1 MSQVDNQKAYLQ
13 GLADR
18 LRLRQNPDNDIEWQD
33 IADYMTEQTGAPVAK
48 EYCRKGAPLFY
59 LFDEAGWV
67 REPGSGDGAEGTYL
81 RQKLEADKAA
91 IRARDE
97 RNELARIQRELTRR
111 ESVVD
116 IVREM
121 LHSEVSPLLG
131 YVPRNVVSS
140 DADLIVHLTDIH
152 AGIEISNYCNEY
164 NSDVLHQRLDA
175 YLDKIREVVLRH
187 HAENCYVLLGGDLI
201 SGAIHSTIR
210 IENQM
215 DVIRQLKLVSME
227 IGRFVSE
234 LSRMFGNVDVY
245 SVPGNHS
252 RLSPNKQDHLK
263 GENLDALVPFYLTAL
278 LQNYEN
284 VHIHEENV
292 DESVAMFSVRG
303 QRVFG
308 AHGDK
313 DTPENVVQRLTMMF
327 GVKPDIVMLG
337 HRHTNGMKTVYD
349 SKVIESGCVSG
360 PDNYCMDHRLRNK
373 PEQAVLVVSDDGLEC
388 LYDVKLD

>member
-1 MSQVDNQKAYLQ
+1 MDNQNAYLQ

-18 LRLRQNPDNDIEWQD
+18 LRIRKDPDQDIEWQD
-33 IADYMTEQTGAPVAK
+33 IADYMTEQTGVPVAK

-67 REPGSGDGAEGTYL
+67 REPESGDGAEGTYL

-91 IRARDE
+91 IKARDE
-97 RNELARIQRELTRR
+97 RNELARIQRELARR

-116 IVREM
+116 TVRDI
-121 LHSEVSPLLG
+121 LHSEVTPLPG
-131 YVPRNVVSS
+131 YVPGNVEVS
-140 DADLIVHLTDIH
+140 DTDLIVHLTDIH
-152 AGIEISNYCNEY
+152 AGIEVDNYCNEY
-164 NSDVLHQRLDA
+164 NSDVLHQRLDT
-175 YLDKIREVVLRH
+175 YLDKIREVANRH
-187 HAENCYVLLGGDLI
+187 CAENCHVLLGGDLI

-227 IGRFVSE
+227 IGRFVSA
-234 LSRMFGNVDVY
+234 LSVMFGNVDVY
-245 SVPGNHS
+245 SVSGNHS

-292 DESVAMFSVRG
+292 EESVAMFSVRG

-349 SKVIESGCVSG
+349 TKVVESGCVSG

>member
-1 MSQVDNQKAYLQ
+1 MIQVENQKDYLQ

-18 LRLRQNPDNDIEWQD
+18 LRLRKDPDNDIEWQD
-33 IADYMTEQTGAPVAK
+33 IADYMSEQTGVPVAK

-67 REPGSGDGAEGTYL
+67 REPESGDGAEGTYL

-91 IRARDE
+91 IKARDE
-97 RNELARIQRELTRR
+97 RNELARIQRELARR

-116 IVREM
+116 TVREM
-121 LHSEVSPLLG
+121 LHSEVDPLPG
-131 YVPRNVVSS
+131 YVPRNVSVS
-140 DADLIVHLTDIH
+140 DTDLIIHLTDIH
-152 AGIEISNYCNEY
+152 AGIEIDNYCNEY

-175 YLDKIREVVLRH
+175 YLDKIGEIAARH
-187 HAENCYVLLGGDLI
+187 SAENCHVLLGGDLV
-201 SGAIHSTIR
+201 SGMIHSTIR
-210 IENQM
+210 IENQL

-227 IGRFVSE
+227 IGRFVSV
-234 LSRMFGNVDVY
+234 LSGVFRRVEVY
-245 SVPGNHS
+245 SVAGNHS

-263 GENLDALVPFYLTAL
+263 GENLDTLVPFYLTAL

-292 DESVAMFSVRG
+292 EESVAMFMVRD

-308 AHGDK
+308 VHGDK

-349 SKVIESGCVSG
+349 SKVVESGCVSG

-373 PEQAVLVVSDDGLEC
+373 PEQAVLVVSDNGLEC

>member
-1 MSQVDNQKAYLQ
+1 MGNRNTYLQ

-33 IADYMTEQTGAPVAK
+33 IADYMTEQTGVPVAK

-67 REPGSGDGAEGTYL
+67 REPESGDGANSTYL

-91 IRARDE
+91 IKARDE
-97 RNELARIQRELTRR
+97 RNELARIQRELARR

-116 IVREM
+116 TVREM
-121 LHSEVSPLLG
+121 LHSEVSPLPG
-131 YVPRNVVSS
+131 YVPGNAEVS
-140 DADLIVHLTDIH
+140 DTDLIVHLTDIH
-152 AGIEISNYCNEY
+152 AGIEIDNYCNEY
-164 NSDVLHQRLDA
+164 NSDVLHQRLDT
-175 YLDKIREVVLRH
+175 YLDKIREVAIRH
-187 HAENCYVLLGGDLI
+187 CAENCYVFLGGDLL

-215 DVIRQLKLVSME
+215 DVIRQLKLVSLE

-234 LSRMFGNVDVY
+234 LSKMFGNVDVY
-245 SVPGNHS
+245 SVAGNHS

-263 GENLDALVPFYLTAL
+263 GENLDTLVPFYLTAL

-292 DESVAMFSVRG
+292 EESVAMFSVRG

>member
-1 MSQVDNQKAYLQ
+1 MENQKAYLQ

-33 IADYMTEQTGAPVAK
+33 IADYMSEQTGTPVAK

-67 REPGSGDGAEGTYL
+67 REPESGDGAESTYL

-91 IRARDE
+91 VKARDE
-97 RNELARIQRELTRR
+97 RNELARIQRDLARR

-116 IVREM
+116 TVREM
-121 LHSEVSPLLG
+121 LHSEVAPLPG
-131 YVPRNVVSS
+131 YVPNNVEVS
-140 DADLIVHLTDIH
+140 DTDLIVHLTDIH
-152 AGIEISNYCNEY
+152 AGIEIDNYCNEY
-164 NSDVLHQRLDA
+164 NSDVLHQRMDV
-175 YLDKIREVVLRH
+175 YLDKIREVTARH
-187 HAENCYVLLGGDLI
+187 CAENCYVLLGGDLV

-215 DVIRQLKLVSME
+215 DVIRQLKLVSTE
-227 IGRFVSE
+227 IGRVVSV
-234 LSRMFGNVDVY
+234 LSGMFGCVEVY
-245 SVPGNHS
+245 SVAGNHS

-263 GENLDALVPFYLTAL
+263 GENLDTLVPFYLTAL

-292 DESVAMFSVRG
+292 EESVAMFSVRG
-303 QRVFG
+303 KRVFG

-313 DTPENVVQRLTMMF
+313 DTPETVVQRLTMMF

-349 SKVIESGCVSG
+349 SKVVESGCVSG

-373 PEQAVLVVSDDGLEC
+373 PEQMVLVVSDNGLEC

>member
-1 MSQVDNQKAYLQ
+1 MSSMDNQKAYLQ

-48 EYCRKGAPLFY
+48 EYARKGAPLFY

-67 REPGSGDGAEGTYL
+67 REPENGDGVESTYV

-91 IRARDE
+91 IKARDE
-97 RNELARIQRELTRR
+97 RNELARIQRELARR

-116 IVREM
+116 IVREI
-121 LHSEVSPLLG
+121 LHSEVSPIPG
-131 YVPRNVVSS
+131 YVPHDVEVS
-140 DADLIVHLTDIH
+140 DTDLIVHLTDIH

-164 NSDVLHQRLDA
+164 NSDVMHQRLDA
-175 YLDKIREVVLRH
+175 YLDKIREIAFRH
-187 HAENCYVLLGGDLI
+187 RAENCYMLLGGDLI
-201 SGAIHSTIR
+201 SGIIHSQIR

-215 DVIRQLKLVSME
+215 DVIHQLKLVSME
-227 IGRFVSE
+227 IGRFVAE
-234 LSRMFGNVDVY
+234 LSKMFGSVDVY
-245 SVPGNHS
+245 AVAGNHS
-252 RLSPNKQDHLK
+252 RVTANKADHLK

-292 DESVAMFSVRG
+292 EESVAMFSVRN

-313 DTPENVVQRLTMMF
+313 DIPENVVQRLTMMF

-337 HRHTNGMKTVYD
+337 HRHTNGMRSVYNA
-349 SKVIESGCVSG
+349 KIIESGCISG
-360 PDNYCMDHRLRNK
+360 PDNYCMDHRLSNK
-373 PEQAVLVVSDDGLEC
+373 PEQAVLVVSNDGLEC
-388 LYDVKLD
+388 FYDVKLD

>member
-1 MSQVDNQKAYLQ
+1 MLEEHKDPQSSLNWADITLELNKALGTNY
-13 GLADR
+13 
-18 LRLRQNPDNDIEWQD
+18 
-33 IADYMTEQTGAPVAK
+33 DYNTV
-48 EYCRKGAPLFY
+48 RKGNFLLDFIMSNGYSLQPNDTDDRIMNNTYVQRKL
-59 LFDEAGWV
+59 D
-67 REPGSGDGAEGTYL
+67 AEKAIV
-81 RQKLEADKAA
+81 KL
-91 IRARDE
+91 RDE
-97 RNELARIQRELTRR
+97 RNELARIQRELARR

-116 IVREM
+116 TVREM
-121 LHSEVSPLLG
+121 LHTEVSPLPG
-131 YVPRNVVSS
+131 YVPSNVEIG
-140 DADLIVHLTDIH
+140 DTDLIVHLTDIH

-164 NSDVLHQRLDA
+164 NSDVLHQRMDA
-175 YLDKIREVVLRH
+175 YLDKIREIALRH
-187 HAENCYVLLGGDLI
+187 RAENCHVLLGGDLI

-234 LSRMFGNVDVY
+234 LSRMFCAVEVY
-245 SVPGNHS
+245 SVAGNHS

-263 GENLDALVPFYLTAL
+263 GENLDTLVPFYLTAL

-292 DESVAMFSVRG
+292 EESVAMFSVRG

-308 AHGDK
+308 VHGDK

-327 GVKPDIVMLG
+327 GVKPDLVLLG
-337 HRHTNGMKTVYD
+337 HRHTNGLKTVYD

-360 PDNYCMDHRLRNK
+360 PDNYCMDRRLRNK

-388 LYDVKLD
+388 FYDVKLD

>member
-1 MSQVDNQKAYLQ
+1 MLEEHKDPQSSLNWADITLELNKALGTNY
-13 GLADR
+13 
-18 LRLRQNPDNDIEWQD
+18 
-33 IADYMTEQTGAPVAK
+33 DYNTV
-48 EYCRKGAPLFY
+48 RKGNFLLDFITSNGYSLQPN
-59 LFDEAGWV
+59 DAGD
-67 REPGSGDGAEGTYL
+67 RTMNDTYIQRKLDAEKAMV
-81 RQKLEADKAA
+81 KL
-91 IRARDE
+91 RDE
-97 RNELARIQRELTRR
+97 RNELSRIQRELARR

-116 IVREM
+116 TVREM
-121 LHSEVSPLLG
+121 LHSEVTPMPG
-131 YVPRNVVSS
+131 YVPSNVEVG
-140 DADLIVHLTDIH
+140 DTDLIVHLTDIH
-152 AGIEISNYCNEY
+152 AGIEINNYCNEY
-164 NSDVLHQRLDA
+164 SPDVLHQRLGT
-175 YLDKIREVVLRH
+175 YLDKIREIAVRH
-187 HAENCYVLLGGDLI
+187 RAENCHVLLGGDLI
-201 SGAIHSTIR
+201 SGAIHSQIR

-215 DVIRQLKLVSME
+215 NVIRQLKLVSME
-227 IGRFVSE
+227 IGRFVSV
-234 LSRMFGNVDVY
+234 LSGMFGCVEVY

-263 GENLDALVPFYLTAL
+263 GENLDNLVPFYLTAL
-278 LQNYEN
+278 LQNYKN

-292 DESVAMFSVRG
+292 EESVAMFMVRD

-337 HRHTNGMKTVYD
+337 HRHTNGLKSVYD

-373 PEQAVLVVSDDGLEC
+373 PEQAVLVVSKDGLEC

>member
-1 MSQVDNQKAYLQ
+1 M
-13 GLADR
+13 
-18 LRLRQNPDNDIEWQD
+18 
-33 IADYMTEQTGAPVAK
+33 AK

-67 REPGSGDGAEGTYL
+67 REPESGDGAESTYL

-97 RNELARIQRELTRR
+97 RNELARIQRELARR

-121 LHSEVSPLLG
+121 LHTEVTPLPG
-131 YVPRNVVSS
+131 YVPHNAETS

-164 NSDVLHQRLDA
+164 SSEVMHQRLDV
-175 YLDKIREVVLRH
+175 YLDKIREIALRH
-187 HAENCYVLLGGDLI
+187 RAENCHVLLGGDLI

-234 LSRMFGNVDVY
+234 LSRMFGGVEVY
-245 SVPGNHS
+245 SVAGNHS
-252 RLSPNKQDHLK
+252 RLSPNKADHLK
-263 GENLDALVPFYLTAL
+263 GENLDTLVPFYLTAL

-292 DESVAMFSVRG
+292 EESVAMFSVRG

-373 PEQAVLVVSDDGLEC
+373 PEQAVLVVSDNGLEC

>member
-1 MSQVDNQKAYLQ
+1 MLEEHKDPQSSLNWADITLELNKALGTNY
-13 GLADR
+13 
-18 LRLRQNPDNDIEWQD
+18 
-33 IADYMTEQTGAPVAK
+33 DYNTV
-48 EYCRKGAPLFY
+48 RKGNFLLDFIMSNGYSLQPNDTDDRIMNNTYVQRKL
-59 LFDEAGWV
+59 D
-67 REPGSGDGAEGTYL
+67 AEKAIV
-81 RQKLEADKAA
+81 KL
-91 IRARDE
+91 RDE
-97 RNELARIQRELTRR
+97 RNELARIQRELARR

-121 LHSEVSPLLG
+121 LHTEVTPLPG
-131 YVPRNVVSS
+131 YVPHNAETS

-164 NSDVLHQRLDA
+164 SSEVMHQRLDV
-175 YLDKIREVVLRH
+175 YLDKIREIALRH
-187 HAENCYVLLGGDLI
+187 RAENCHVLLGGDLI

-234 LSRMFGNVDVY
+234 LSRMFGGVEVY
-245 SVPGNHS
+245 SVAGNHS
-252 RLSPNKQDHLK
+252 RLSPNKADHLK
-263 GENLDALVPFYLTAL
+263 GENLDTLVPFYLTAL

-292 DESVAMFSVRG
+292 EESVAMFSVRG

-373 PEQAVLVVSDDGLEC
+373 PEQAVLVVSDNGLEC